1 MPIGG
6 NGAIT
11 IPINLKMQELGDG
24 LEQLKKGLKGLKVD
38 SSSYKEYDKQIQAI
52 TRNLQKLEERAKQS
66 FRTPVQANAFSNQLD
81 ALGIKVQNLAE
92 KFKGTKFSEFSQDV
106 FSPDQLRQ
114 LDELTEK
121 LNQAKEAYDNFY
133 ESTFRKNIK
142 STSKITDIFKAKGLE
157 KDLDTMSEREIQAQ
171 LNKWQSSNRTQRGT
185 NMRAITTT
193 TAEHEALEKQ
203 ITQYG
208 DLAQK
213 AQDAA
218 AAVQAAK
225 DALADAQ
232 NELATATAKNQRVYK
247 ATYSQVVAPLDN
259 KLNTAQG
266 LLGAFSS
273 TNRQSD
279 ANFGNWFGKN
289 NQLTKKGRETFT
301 QTLASTFGISGEE
314 LKAIGSAN
322 IKVVQEFL
330 AKQIAD
336 LTKQREEAVAKISTS
351 KAMTAAQGK
360 VDAAQASLTAATDQQ
375 NEIARMQVEVQNLT
389 AQRDNLQ
396 TRLGEAQ
403 QKQRALEEENRQLKE
418 AREALQE
425 TMRDTNTVTA
435 NSQQAK
441 NLQDQTNAYANYTKE
456 CAEANGAQRDF
467 AAGADKLHNT
477 LQQNKNALS
486 EYSLQYNNLENAMS
500 QAHGIKMAVNRWFGL
515 HEVINLTKRA
525 IRDAF
530 STIKELDS
538 VMTQIAV
545 VTDMTTAD
553 LWAQMPTYSAIANEY
568 GTSIKGV
575 YEVSQIY
582 YQMGL
587 QTNDVFALTTETLK
601 MAKIAAIDYAT
612 AADYMTVAIRGFKME
627 MADAARVTDVYS
639 ALAASFA
646 VDTQEL
652 AEAMSKTASGIA
664 SVGVS
669 FESASAMITT
679 ITAATRE
686 SASVIGSSL
695 KSLSARYGSIKTDPS
710 ALVDAEGQEISLN
723 KIDKALKSIGV
734 SIKDAN
740 GQLRD
745 MDDVVL
751 ELGEKWNILN
761 RNEQRFVA
769 TAFAGNLQSNRFLA
783 LVSNIDEYKKALEVA
798 NDSEGTGTL
807 QFNKTLDNIETRLT
821 KLKTAWQLFYTDSGI
836 EEAIKWVITALTGI
850 LTKLNKLP
858 KIGKFISASAL
869 AQVASIVNGIRALL
883 NGIVQLIINAIDK
896 LKEKA
901 KRAAQEAGEEA
912 RRQAEATGQS
922 IENATNPYDAKIAK
936 GTKIA
941 NYMSM
946 AGGVATI
953 AGMAINNPTASSV
966 VSGLGTTASLA
977 GMGVQLGTFAGIPGQ
992 IIGGALGGV
1001 IGLFKLFS
1009 DLSTAAEREA
1019 EQKLE
1024 ELKQAAD
1031 EAENKR
1037 LESKQTVS
1045 GLEDYVKQYQ
1055 EMAKAQY
1062 DSNDAKQQFL
1072 DLNAEIAEK
1081 YPDLLIQYDADG
1093 NRIIK
1098 LTELQK
1104 KLNEEK
1110 SKYRED
1116 VWDSA
1121 WANYDAAKAKYD
1133 TALSPIS
1140 KEIKTQLKYIGGVN
1154 MTGEG
1159 GNLRYL
1165 QADILEEAYAKG
1177 TTQSTI
1183 MQQLLKDAESAQ
1195 RAVDIFGQ
1203 YAIDVYKNAVN
1214 NSKRLNSGTDQANSV
1229 KKTALNYARA
1239 LEKMINSDEVIEAR
1253 NNLKQQQKTSARS
1266 IMSSTFHYGDKTYD
1280 AYSPIYQAG
1289 KSAGFDMDQYI
1300 GNILGNL
1307 KEEEFEALKANKE
1320 EFAKRAQELAE
1331 GFQKAYLNNPEDA
1344 KFISEVQ
1351 DKSQTEIRDFI
1362 QKDPVAWSNYVTY
1375 LQPTWEEIQNNLI
1388 EGVNALNEMIK
1399 EKLSNGGPENTWL
1412 NDYEDLASYVTTSN
1426 LSLWRAIVENDIDS
1440 FDMYYGMVATL
1451 AETGQYAIKDI
1462 TNVVLQGDLSTFTGI
1477 EKLRQELT
1485 NQKIDPT
1492 VIDGLLDEARKAV
1505 KINPALEFAAM
1516 FDTYKKAY
1524 EELDKLASS
1533 LSTGLELKDA
1543 ISWATK
1549 MGKSINEFTQKEGK
1563 FYVSQEQFWNYVNTQ
1578 LPSIQQL
1585 TKDSEDFYD
1594 NLELDLSE
1602 EVFDITGKYGKDNL
1616 VGIQAEYER
1625 WRDKTDENGFE
1636 INGDKY
1642 FSDFIQEQKDK
1653 IGEEAG
1659 AAYKNLLESYAIQS
1673 IQAFGL
1679 ITTDIRNKLIE
1690 QGLDDAQIK
1699 ELEDKYLGSTTT
1711 STLFST
1717 GKIDIADIG
1726 KLPEVLKGI
1735 VDTETGKILNYKDA
1749 LTKLRENIENGK
1761 LDAATY
1767 APIYAEAV
1775 NSARS
1780 DLEDTLEGTL
1790 DGARASTERVAKLIE
1805 NGVLVLNK
1813 KTGKYGYDLSS
1824 TTGYIQAMS
1833 DLYEQGYTTTQAIQ
1847 KVTESALSQGTD
1859 VSKIQNPLFISE
1871 YQYQLSQARQEAVEG
1886 LQNAVFDTTKS
1897 FDISTLYKN
1906 NTTVSSKLNDLAD
1919 KGAVRIEK
1927 DGEKVSLRILTTT
1940 IKNISSLIDT
1950 LAGGTDTSQNKA
1962 SILATINSYLKS
1974 AQEGTLDREIAEWL
1988 LAQLPDGTQFKDVFE
2003 LTAGGYRA
2011 KNIQD
2016 LRTKIAEQT
2025 TELNEGIALTVSQF
2039 QSQLEDY
2046 LSAGYTL
2053 EQAIKALGVKVGTV
2067 ADIIKGN
2074 FSKNNKIAQY
2084 QRAIYSTYQGAMDNI
2099 YSAMIDGLS
2108 NPSGAEI
2115 DLTKAR
2121 QLGGEAYD
2129 NLKEMITVVETETG
2143 EAFGYLMNANQ
2154 SDILAVMRNLAIG
2167 GNSTVADKL
2176 AEFYNT
2182 IAQMITDGMNGDL
2195 SATNMEWLKK
2205 AFNLTDRAF
2214 IKTGTSFRLAEEGAR
2229 RVAEQ
2234 MYGIEKVAGNLTVE
2248 ALAKSLQT
2256 ADYRLQSVATVMK
2269 EIAKIQ
2275 EEMEGKQGE
2284 EQKALEEK
2292 LATYQEILKINRQ
2305 NASSFNI
2312 MSTPLGQGT
2321 ENISAAY
2328 QGLAQARKLIADMN
2342 ASYDEYGTHVIQFE
2356 DAVRFLEV
2364 GGDRIAQSVGSWD
2377 KALKLFYEGTVDT
2390 LNGQTVINMDAAAAK
2405 LGMSFDEL
2413 STAFS
2418 EGSEETVKSI
2428 AQGEVETLDA
2438 QIRML
2443 EGIVALEELTPDE
2456 DGKINLDSWI
2466 EYDEKGNQ
2474 IGDKAKKIAEVLQN
2488 VKDLL
2493 GEDFTIG
2500 QYVDEN
2506 GKTITVTFDRL
2517 IQELNEGT
2525 DSFTTFINKL
2535 TPQHQEEI
2543 KNLFEGIDFKTVI
2556 TGDENTDGYET
2567 MVAYFRKK
2575 YGIKDDNTIDIGGG
2589 KSITPIATV
2598 ESEPKISYTT
2608 GKPLSP
2614 QARGIRGTSAGAK
2627 ITAWEDKY
2635 GSLHP
2640 EELGGKK
2647 PEAPKTGIKF
2657 NQDETASVNVNIKF
2671 DGITYTIEGFDSTFS
2686 TKEEALAAIA
2696 EKYSIETQAL
2706 EEKTAEITIPEN
2718 ATLRIDIIT
2727 TSTQYYH
2734 DWSMTDTKEKAKDYF
2749 SKQYGLED
2757 TVLPEKTARISQD
2770 IIVDFVATLYD
2781 KDGNPMPNV
2790 LDTGLDIKVVP
2801 QLDDFAAKIT
2811 QAILEETYEV
2821 VLAPVIGNKTALQDA
2836 IQEAINARTEYIVS
2850 LTPQFSNPNFSNGQT
2865 IQSFRGG
2872 SGSGSSSSSKKGRG
2886 SSSGADVAST
2896 SIANIIKS
2904 SGLGATINGLS
2915 QNLND
2920 TRTSAIAFGASLKGI
2935 IPSSIAN
2942 SASSARYS
2950 LSNLSSSVTQIS
2962 NDLTQIFAK
2971 IRQLVDELKERSGAA
2986 KGNVALAK
2994 GSNDA
2999 LATGTLM
3006 GELGPELW
3014 VSGGHYYIA
3023 GQSGAEFV
3031 NLPDDAIVFNHL
3043 QTRSLLANGNT
3054 TRGRAIGG
3062 EDRAVAFATGSPEGP
3077 ARASA
3082 KDTLD
3087 ALRRLRAQWQSLLN
3101 LPASDLSKKAGGG
3114 GGGGGGAEDYK
3125 TFTADLERWYNLLRQ
3140 IANYEQKITYEQK
3153 QRENFK
3159 HGQEYVDSLE
3169 KELKYLE
3176 KQADAY
3182 AVLSELQKSYYDQ
3195 RRKDLN
3201 DTQYGK
3207 LIFTYTED
3215 GLMQYLDDVVDANGN
3230 RQSRGLAI
3238 LAELNRQSNEKGQS
3252 YWDKEGKNL
3261 YTGSFK
3267 VNGKQTIKGSSGGAA
3282 AQLMYLKSVGFDLN
3296 ELLYNSEGG
3305 SNIGKNASETAT
3317 NMMQTFFDNVDG
3329 WMEELDSLYDSYHEY
3344 LENIEDNTAAQQ
3356 KILQEYI
3363 DNQMS
3368 VEDKLLK
3375 AITDRQQKII
3385 DTLKDQ
3391 IDIIQEAGQEYTQG
3405 LSEAL
3410 SKERNLYNENK
3421 DDAEL
3426 ASKMRRLGILKRTGA
3441 SASEIK
3447 ALQNEID
3454 NQLQE
3459 NYFDA
3464 QQKQIDAIQ
3473 EAIDTQLETLNQ
3485 QLDVMEEALNYQKEN
3500 GLLWAEVYDMMTK
3513 WTPEAMLNFI
3523 ETYTSSYRENS
3534 QQKNSEDS
3542 KETLKQLEI
3551 WAASRGFDFSREPH
3565 KGNSKDYTKPNTSND
3580 VAAPDMPRPSGGA
3593 TTGSGTSGSGTS
3605 TMANGLAAPQEIDVE
3620 NTGVYE
3626 DRTLTPTVRQVSKSD
3641 VIDIY
3646 KVGGYYTKK
3655 DGTHGKYAW
3664 EVNGKLPA
3672 GKYYDF
3678 NGEIYRNPGAKHRRI
3693 IYSATSGKVYYV
3705 YDKTYLPNA
3714 KKISSYSSGG
3724 MNYSTGMAML
3734 HGTSSK
3740 PEAILNASDTK
3751 LFREKLFGNGDFSLR
3766 QAIATIDLLRDQI
3779 ASTTNNNS
3787 SVDFNGVTINISSDV
3802 IANDYDAQRAG
3813 RNIFDE
3819 MIKMSRKSTML
3830 GVSRR

>member
-1 MPIGG
+1 
-6 NGAIT
+6 
-11 IPINLKMQELGDG
+11 
-24 LEQLKKGLKGLKVD
+24 
-38 SSSYKEYDKQIQAI
+38 
-52 TRNLQKLEERAKQS
+52 
-66 FRTPVQANAFSNQLD
+66 
-81 ALGIKVQNLAE
+81 
-92 KFKGTKFSEFSQDV
+92 
-106 FSPDQLRQ
+106 
-114 LDELTEK
+114 
-121 LNQAKEAYDNFY
+121 
-133 ESTFRKNIK
+133 
-142 STSKITDIFKAKGLE
+142 
-157 KDLDTMSEREIQAQ
+157 
-171 LNKWQSSNRTQRGT
+171 
-185 NMRAITTT
+185 
-193 TAEHEALEKQ
+193 
-203 ITQYG
+203 
-208 DLAQK
+208 
-213 AQDAA
+213 
-218 AAVQAAK
+218 
-225 DALADAQ
+225 
-232 NELATATAKNQRVYK
+232 
-247 ATYSQVVAPLDN
+247 
-259 KLNTAQG
+259 
-266 LLGAFSS
+266 
-273 TNRQSD
+273 
-279 ANFGNWFGKN
+279 
-289 NQLTKKGRETFT
+289 
-301 QTLASTFGISGEE
+301 
-314 LKAIGSAN
+314 
-322 IKVVQEFL
+322 
-330 AKQIAD
+330 
-336 LTKQREEAVAKISTS
+336 
-351 KAMTAAQGK
+351 
-360 VDAAQASLTAATDQQ
+360 
-375 NEIARMQVEVQNLT
+375 
-389 AQRDNLQ
+389 
-396 TRLGEAQ
+396 
-403 QKQRALEEENRQLKE
+403 
-418 AREALQE
+418 
-425 TMRDTNTVTA
+425 
-435 NSQQAK
+435 
-441 NLQDQTNAYANYTKE
+441 
-456 CAEANGAQRDF
+456 
-467 AAGADKLHNT
+467 
-477 LQQNKNALS
+477 
-486 EYSLQYNNLENAMS
+486 
-500 QAHGIKMAVNRWFGL
+500 
-515 HEVINLTKRA
+515 
-525 IRDAF
+525 
-530 STIKELDS
+530 
-538 VMTQIAV
+538 
-545 VTDMTTAD
+545 
-553 LWAQMPTYSAIANEY
+553 
-568 GTSIKGV
+568 
-575 YEVSQIY
+575 
-582 YQMGL
+582 
-587 QTNDVFALTTETLK
+587 
-601 MAKIAAIDYAT
+601 
-612 AADYMTVAIRGFKME
+612 
-627 MADAARVTDVYS
+627 
-639 ALAASFA
+639 
-646 VDTQEL
+646 
-652 AEAMSKTASGIA
+652 
-664 SVGVS
+664 
-669 FESASAMITT
+669 
-679 ITAATRE
+679 
-686 SASVIGSSL
+686 
-695 KSLSARYGSIKTDPS
+695 
-710 ALVDAEGQEISLN
+710 
-723 KIDKALKSIGV
+723 
-734 SIKDAN
+734 
-740 GQLRD
+740 

-751 ELGEKWNILN
+751 ELGEKWDTLN

-836 EEAIKWVITALTGI
+836 EKAIKNVITGLTNILNRLNKMPKLFKVIPLNALTMIASIISGVKLLAQAI
-850 LTKLNKLP
+850 ANKIIAAIEQVREKARQAIHDTKQEASN
-858 KIGKFISASAL
+858 SADEIHQHIQGNGNGGAGTAGRGSSKGYKVASGLQIAGSAL
-869 AQVASIVNGIRALL
+869 SLVGTSGIFK
-883 NGIVQLIINAIDK
+883 NEYIN
-896 LKEKA
+896 
-901 KRAAQEAGEEA
+901 
-912 RRQAEATGQS
+912 TG
-922 IENATNPYDAKIAK
+922 
-936 GTKIA
+936 
-941 NYMSM
+941 
-946 AGGVATI
+946 
-953 AGMAINNPTASSV
+953 
-966 VSGLGTTASLA
+966 VSGLGTALSLGA
-977 GMGVQLGTFAGIPGQ
+977 TGFKMGGGVGAV
-992 IIGGALGGV
+992 IGGSLG
-1001 IGLFKLFS
+1001 ILTTIF
-1009 DLSTAAEREA
+1009 DLLNVEARQA

-1024 ELKQAAD
+1024 ELKQKAD

-1055 EMAKAQY
+1055 QMAKAQY

-1072 DLNAEIAEK
+1072 ELNAEIAEK

-1093 NRIIK
+1093 NKLIK

-1110 SKYRED
+1110 EKYRTNTWE
-1116 VWDSA
+1116 SA
-1121 WANYDAAKAKYD
+1121 TANYIEKKQERDNELSSTSSDLIAKNF
-1133 TALSPIS
+1133 LSS
-1140 KEIKTQLKYIGGVN
+1140 EKDEYTYTYSTNDSRSATVKQVF
-1154 MTGEG
+1154 
-1159 GNLRYL
+1159 
-1165 QADILEEAYAKG
+1165 EEAGVLKG
-1177 TTQSTI
+1177 TLNDLFSSSEKVRDKVLSNI
-1183 MQQLLKDAESAQ
+1183 KRHDIEGIFSSA
-1195 RAVDIFGQ
+1195 I
-1203 YAIDVYKNAVN
+1203 NE
-1214 NSKRLNSGTDQANSV
+1214 ANSV
-1229 KKTALNYARA
+1229 IKNEADKKQFQKTVEEYKEALKARWDALNNADKVFLQTKKADTY
-1239 LEKMINSDEVIEAR
+1239 K
-1253 NNLKQQQKTSARS
+1253 
-1266 IMSSTFHYGDKTYD
+1266 IMSGSFHYGETTYD
-1280 AYSPIYQAG
+1280 AYSPIYQSA
-1289 KSAGFDMDQYI
+1289 KSAGFDLDQYI
-1300 GNILGNL
+1300 SNIIASYDDETYQALIDN
-1307 KEEEFEALKANKE
+1307 EEAWAAEAQ
-1320 EFAKRAQELAE
+1320 RLAE
-1331 GFQKAYLNNPEDA
+1331 MF
-1344 KFISEVQ
+1344 
-1351 DKSQTEIRDFI
+1351 KSQILENEDTANFVGNVQNKSWDDIFDFAANNNDIYTELL
-1362 QKDPVAWSNYVTY
+1362 KK
-1375 LQPTWEEIQNNLI
+1375 TWEPIWENLSLGIRQIQETLV
-1388 EGVNALNEMIK
+1388 GD
-1399 EKLSNGGPENTWL
+1399 SG
-1412 NDYEDLASYVTTSN
+1412 YEVAYWDGLKKYVTTN
-1426 LSLWRAIVENDIDS
+1426 NYSLWREIAENDKEHFEDY
-1440 FDMYYGMVATL
+1440 FNLVTEL
-1451 AETGQYAIKDI
+1451 AKNNQFSIADI
-1462 TNVVLQGDLSTFTGI
+1462 TNTVLKADLSTMSGI
-1477 EKLRQELT
+1477 QELENTLKT
-1485 NQKIDPT
+1485 NGMYSANKNEIEEF
-1492 VIDGLLDEARKAV
+1492 LKEARSKV

-1543 ISWATK
+1543 ISWAAK
-1549 MGKSINEFTQKEGK
+1549 MGKSIDEFTQKEGK

-1585 TKDSEDFYD
+1585 TKDSIDFY
-1594 NLELDLSE
+1594 NKLGLSTE
-1602 EVFDITGKYGKDNL
+1602 GKIVDVSGKYTPENL
-1616 VGIQAEYER
+1616 VGTQTLYEN
-1625 WRDKTDENGFE
+1625 WKNKTVEGVKVNKDKD
-1636 INGDKY
+1636 
-1642 FSDFIQEQKDK
+1642 FSAFIKEQKDNM
-1653 IGEEAG
+1653 GAEAT
-1659 AAYKNLLESYAIQS
+1659 AAYKNLLVSYAIQS

-1679 ITTDIRNKLIE
+1679 ITTDIRNKLEE
-1690 QGLDDAQIK
+1690 QGLDEAQIK

-1726 KLPEVLKGI
+1726 KLPEVLNGI
-1735 VDTETGKILNYKDA
+1735 VNTETGEILNYKDA
-1749 LTKLRENIENGK
+1749 LTKLRENIENGN

-1767 APIYAEAV
+1767 APIYAENV
-1775 NSARS
+1775 NSAKE
-1780 DLEDTLEGTL
+1780 DLEAALKGTLDAAGAEALVAKGYLQEGTL
-1790 DGARASTERVAKLIE
+1790 KLDAE
-1805 NGVLVLNK
+1805 
-1813 KTGKYGYDLSS
+1813 TGKYRLNFTNQTEYSSALTDLGRAGYKLH
-1824 TTGYIQAMS
+1824 QAVQM
-1833 DLYEQGYTTTQAIQ
+1833 L
-1847 KVTESALSQGTD
+1847 TEAALSQG
-1859 VSKIQNPLFISE
+1859 VAIENIAGPLFKK
-1871 YQYQLSQARQEAVEG
+1871 QYAFLLKQAQQEAIEG
-1886 LQNAVFDTTKS
+1886 IKNAIFDTTKTIDVS
-1897 FDISTLYKN
+1897 DLYSGDIKKTLQRKANEGKILINDENDNVSIQILDNTISTI
-1906 NTTVSSKLNDLAD
+1906 T
-1919 KGAVRIEK
+1919 
-1927 DGEKVSLRILTTT
+1927 SLM
-1940 IKNISSLIDT
+1940 DT

-1962 SILATINSYLKS
+1962 SILSTINSHLKS

-1988 LAQLPDGTQFKDVFE
+1988 LAQLPNGPEFEQVFE
-2003 LTAGGYRA
+2003 LTAEGYRA
-2011 KNIQD
+2011 KDIQK
-2016 LRTKIAEQT
+2016 LRMQIAGQT

-2053 EQAIKALGVKVGTV
+2053 QKAIEATGVNIGTA
-2067 ADIIKGN
+2067 ADIIKGK
-2074 FSKNNKIAQY
+2074 FSSDNTAAHQY
-2084 QRAIYSTYQGAMDNI
+2084 ERVIYSTYQGAMNDI
-2099 YSAMIDGLS
+2099 YFAMMDGLS
-2108 NPSGAEI
+2108 NPVGAQI
-2115 DLTKAR
+2115 DLTKAK
-2121 QLGGEAYD
+2121 QLGGTAYD
-2129 NLKEMITVVETETG
+2129 TLKEIMTVVETETG
-2143 EAFGYLMNANQ
+2143 EAFGYFKDNTTTEVINM
-2154 SDILAVMRNLAIG
+2154 MRSLAIG
-2167 GNSTVADKL
+2167 GNSTVADLL
-2176 AEFYNT
+2176 AEYYKT

-2205 AFNLTDRAF
+2205 AFKLTDRAF

-2292 LATYQEILKINRQ
+2292 LVTYQEILKINRQ

-2356 DAVRFLEV
+2356 DAFRFLEV
-2364 GGDRIAQSVGSWD
+2364 GGDRIAKGVGSWD
-2377 KALKLFYEGTVDT
+2377 KAIKLFYKGTVDT
-2390 LNGQTVINMDAAAAK
+2390 LNGQTIINMDAAAAN

-2428 AQGEVETLDA
+2428 AKGEVDTLDA

-2456 DGKINLDSWI
+2456 DGQINLNSWI

-2488 VKDLL
+2488 VKNLL
-2493 GEDFTIG
+2493 GEDFAIG
-2500 QYVDEN
+2500 QYTDEN
-2506 GKTITVTFDRL
+2506 GEKITVTFDRL
-2517 IQELNEGT
+2517 IAELDKGT
-2525 DSFTTFINKL
+2525 IKFTDFINGL
-2535 TPQHQEEI
+2535 TPDLQKKI
-2543 KNLFEGIDFKTVI
+2543 KELFEGIDFKTVI

-2575 YGIKDDNTIDIGGG
+2575 YGIKDDNTIDIGEG
-2589 KSITPIATV
+2589 KSITPTATV

-2614 QARGIRGTSAGAK
+2614 QARGVRGTSAGAK

-2635 GSLHP
+2635 SSLHP

-2734 DWSMTDTKEKAKDYF
+2734 DWSMTDTKEKAEDYF

-2872 SGSGSSSSSKKGRG
+2872 SGSGSSSSSKKGRS

-2915 QNLND
+2915 QKLND

-2962 NDLTQIFAK
+2962 NDLTQIFTK

-3023 GQSGAEFV
+3023 GQGGAEFV

-3062 EDRAVAFATGSPEGP
+3062 EDRAVAFAKGSPEGP

-3087 ALRRLRAQWQSLLN
+3087 ALRKLRAQWQSLLE

-3182 AVLSELQKSYYDQ
+3182 ATLSELQKSYYDQ

-3238 LAELNRQSNEKGQS
+3238 LAELNRQSSERGQS

-3261 YTGSFK
+3261 YKGSFK
-3267 VNGKQTIKGSSGGAA
+3267 VNKNQTIEGSKGGAA

-3485 QLDVMEEALNYQKEN
+3485 QLEVMEEALNYQKEN

-3542 KETLKQLEI
+3542 KEILKQLEI

-3565 KGNSKDYTKPNTSND
+3565 KGNSKDYTKPDTSND
-3580 VAAPDMPRPSGGA
+3580 VAAPDMPRPSGGT
-3593 TTGSGTSGSGTS
+3593 TTGSGTNSNNNG
-3605 TMANGLAAPQEIDVE
+3605 AKGLAEPQEITISHYGKIKGDTSGTPVVRSVTGDV
-3620 NTGVYE
+3620 
-3626 DRTLTPTVRQVSKSD
+3626 P
-3641 VIDIY
+3641 
-3646 KVGGYYTKK
+3646 YYVAGNGKTIAWEEKK
-3655 DGTHGKYAW
+3655 FLPKGKYFDYNQ
-3664 EVNGKLPA
+3664 VINRQRTS
-3672 GKYYDF
+3672 DNRTF
-3678 NGEIYRNPGAKHRRI
+3678 HRTI
-3693 IYSATSGKVYYV
+3693 IYDAETGKPYYIME
-3705 YDKTYLPNA
+3705 DKYRSLSRVV
-3714 KKISSYSSGG
+3714 SSYSSGG

>member
-1 MPIGG
+1 
-6 NGAIT
+6 
-11 IPINLKMQELGDG
+11 
-24 LEQLKKGLKGLKVD
+24 
-38 SSSYKEYDKQIQAI
+38 
-52 TRNLQKLEERAKQS
+52 
-66 FRTPVQANAFSNQLD
+66 
-81 ALGIKVQNLAE
+81 
-92 KFKGTKFSEFSQDV
+92 
-106 FSPDQLRQ
+106 
-114 LDELTEK
+114 
-121 LNQAKEAYDNFY
+121 
-133 ESTFRKNIK
+133 
-142 STSKITDIFKAKGLE
+142 
-157 KDLDTMSEREIQAQ
+157 
-171 LNKWQSSNRTQRGT
+171 
-185 NMRAITTT
+185 
-193 TAEHEALEKQ
+193 
-203 ITQYG
+203 
-208 DLAQK
+208 
-213 AQDAA
+213 
-218 AAVQAAK
+218 
-225 DALADAQ
+225 
-232 NELATATAKNQRVYK
+232 
-247 ATYSQVVAPLDN
+247 
-259 KLNTAQG
+259 
-266 LLGAFSS
+266 
-273 TNRQSD
+273 
-279 ANFGNWFGKN
+279 
-289 NQLTKKGRETFT
+289 
-301 QTLASTFGISGEE
+301 
-314 LKAIGSAN
+314 
-322 IKVVQEFL
+322 
-330 AKQIAD
+330 
-336 LTKQREEAVAKISTS
+336 
-351 KAMTAAQGK
+351 
-360 VDAAQASLTAATDQQ
+360 
-375 NEIARMQVEVQNLT
+375 
-389 AQRDNLQ
+389 
-396 TRLGEAQ
+396 
-403 QKQRALEEENRQLKE
+403 
-418 AREALQE
+418 
-425 TMRDTNTVTA
+425 
-435 NSQQAK
+435 
-441 NLQDQTNAYANYTKE
+441 
-456 CAEANGAQRDF
+456 
-467 AAGADKLHNT
+467 
-477 LQQNKNALS
+477 
-486 EYSLQYNNLENAMS
+486 
-500 QAHGIKMAVNRWFGL
+500 
-515 HEVINLTKRA
+515 
-525 IRDAF
+525 
-530 STIKELDS
+530 
-538 VMTQIAV
+538 
-545 VTDMTTAD
+545 
-553 LWAQMPTYSAIANEY
+553 
-568 GTSIKGV
+568 
-575 YEVSQIY
+575 
-582 YQMGL
+582 
-587 QTNDVFALTTETLK
+587 
-601 MAKIAAIDYAT
+601 
-612 AADYMTVAIRGFKME
+612 
-627 MADAARVTDVYS
+627 
-639 ALAASFA
+639 
-646 VDTQEL
+646 
-652 AEAMSKTASGIA
+652 
-664 SVGVS
+664 
-669 FESASAMITT
+669 
-679 ITAATRE
+679 
-686 SASVIGSSL
+686 
-695 KSLSARYGSIKTDPS
+695 
-710 ALVDAEGQEISLN
+710 
-723 KIDKALKSIGV
+723 
-734 SIKDAN
+734 
-740 GQLRD
+740 

-798 NDSEGTGTL
+798 NDSEGTGAL

-836 EEAIKWVITALTGI
+836 EKAIKNVITGLTNI
-850 LTKLNKLP
+850 LNGLNKLP
-858 KIGKFISASAL
+858 KAGKKIPVSAL
-869 AQVASIVNGIRALL
+869 MQIAVIIKGVKALALLIVLQIQKAIQQVKNAADNAIKGTSQNAQAQVLTLSEKIK
-883 NGIVQLIINAIDK
+883 K
-896 LKEKA
+896 LKNDW
-901 KRAAQEAGEEA
+901 QGM
-912 RRQAEATGQS
+912 TGVQRG
-922 IENATNPYDAKIAK
+922 AKIAPY
-936 GTKIA
+936 A
-941 NYMSM
+941 SM
-946 AGGVATI
+946 IGAGLSI
-953 AGMAINNPTASSV
+953 AGSASSNLTAGTV
-966 VSGLGTTASLA
+966 MSGAGSIISGAASGLTMTGSWIGA
-977 GMGVQLGTFAGIPGQ
+977 GV
-992 IIGGALGGV
+992 GALVGV
-1001 IGLFKLFS
+1001 IKLIS
-1009 DLSTAAEREA
+1009 DLSSLEERKA

-1081 YPDLLIQYDADG
+1081 YPDLLIQYDAEG
-1093 NRIIK
+1093 NKIIQ

-1110 SKYRED
+1110 AGYRESA
-1116 VWDSA
+1116 WDSA
-1121 WANYDAAKAKYD
+1121 TLNYKTAIETLNKAKNSWGKNGGSNIAQDLYTLTYSFDTGKTGQYNEDTFLSAYSEYTKFMTEAQKQYFKNFYNLADVYSKSGNQDEENANYLAM
-1133 TALSPIS
+1133 
-1140 KEIKTQLKYIGGVN
+1140 KEYFGNEEGV
-1154 MTGEG
+1154 
-1159 GNLRYL
+1159 
-1165 QADILEEAYAKG
+1165 QVI
-1177 TTQSTI
+1177 
-1183 MQQLLKDAESAQ
+1183 QQLLK
-1195 RAVDIFGQ
+1195 G
-1203 YAIDVYKNAVN
+1203 
-1214 NSKRLNSGTDQANSV
+1214 
-1229 KKTALNYARA
+1229 
-1239 LEKMINSDEVIEAR
+1239 VIETDGENTGLVSDLQNYIKLYNSYQEAIKGVS
-1253 NNLKQQQKTSARS
+1253 NAAKTTAYS
-1266 IMSSTFHYGDKTYD
+1266 ITSSTFHYGDDTFE
-1280 AYSPIYQAG
+1280 AYSPIYQSA
-1289 KSAGFDMDQYI
+1289 KSAGFDLDQYI
-1300 GNILGNL
+1300 GNIMGSYDEETYKALIAN
-1307 KEEEFEALKANKE
+1307 EEEW
-1320 EFAKRAQELAE
+1320 AKRAQELANQFKE
-1331 GFQKAYLNNPEDA
+1331 KILSDSNKASFVGD
-1344 KFISEVQ
+1344 
-1351 DKSQTEIRDFI
+1351 
-1362 QKDPVAWSNYVTY
+1362 
-1375 LQPTWEEIQNNLI
+1375 IQNKSKAEIDKFKEENKEVYEALLDDSWKDLEENLTKGI
-1388 EGVNALNEMIK
+1388 EGIMDIYSEGHFGGSFYAQ
-1399 EKLSNGGPENTWL
+1399 LS
-1412 NDYEDLASYVTTSN
+1412 SYVTSNN
-1426 LSLWRAIVENDIDS
+1426 LSLWRKIAENDAEHFED
-1440 FDMYYGMVATL
+1440 YYNLIAEL
-1451 AETGQYAIKDI
+1451 AKNNQFSIADI
-1462 TNVVLQGDLSTFTGI
+1462 TNTVLKADLSTMTGI
-1477 EKLRQELT
+1477 AELRKTLKTKGAWSEDSE
-1485 NQKIDPT
+1485 IES
-1492 VIDGLLDEARKAV
+1492 LLKQAESMV
-1505 KINPALEFAAM
+1505 KFNPALEFAAM

-1594 NLELDLSE
+1594 SLELDLSE

-1653 IGEEAG
+1653 IGEEAE

-1679 ITTDIRNKLIE
+1679 ITTDIRT
-1690 QGLDDAQIK
+1690 
-1699 ELEDKYLGSTTT
+1699 ELEAQGIDVKKLEDEYLGSTSL

-1717 GKIDIADIG
+1717 GKIDVANIN
-1726 KLPEVLKGI
+1726 KLPRELQEYVNKTTGQITNYGKALEALATGI
-1735 VDTETGKILNYKDA
+1735 EEGTIDPS
-1749 LTKLRENIENGK
+1749 
-1761 LDAATY
+1761 Y
-1767 APIYAEAV
+1767 ASIYAEAV
-1775 NSARS
+1775 NSARN
-1780 DLEDTLEGTL
+1780 DLEDALEGTL

-1824 TTGYIQAMS
+1824 TTGYNQAMF
-1833 DLYEQGYTTTQAIQ
+1833 DLYELGYTTTQAIQ
-1847 KVTESALSQGTD
+1847 KVAESALSQGTD
-1859 VSKIQNPLFISE
+1859 ISKIQNPLFTSE

-1962 SILATINSYLKS
+1962 SILSTINSYLKS

-1988 LAQLPDGTQFKDVFE
+1988 LAQLPNGPEFEQVFE
-2003 LTAGGYRA
+2003 LTAEGYRA
-2011 KNIQD
+2011 KDIQK
-2016 LRTKIAEQT
+2016 LRTQIAGQT

-2053 EQAIKALGVKVGTV
+2053 EQAIKALGVEVGTV
-2067 ADIIKGN
+2067 ADIIKGK
-2074 FSKNNKIAQY
+2074 FSSDNTAAHQY
-2084 QRAIYSTYQGAMDNI
+2084 ERVIYSTYQGAIDNI

-2143 EAFGYLMNANQ
+2143 EAFGYLMDTNQ
-2154 SDILAVMRNLAIG
+2154 SSILAMMRNLAIG

-2234 MYGIEKVAGNLTVE
+2234 MYRIEEVAGNLTVE

-2356 DAVRFLEV
+2356 DAARFLEV
-2364 GGDRIAQSVGSWD
+2364 GGDRIAKSVGSWD

-2428 AQGEVETLDA
+2428 AKGEVETLDA

-2443 EGIVALEELTPDE
+2443 EGIVALEELTPGE

-2535 TPQHQEEI
+2535 TPQLQEEI

-2589 KSITPIATV
+2589 KSITPTATV

-2614 QARGIRGTSAGAK
+2614 QARGVRGTSAGAK

-2657 NQDETASVNVNIKF
+2657 DQDETASVNVNIKF

-2718 ATLRIDIIT
+2718 ATLRIDIVT

-2821 VLAPVIGNKTALQDA
+2821 VLAPVIGDKTALQDA

-3062 EDRAVAFATGSPEGP
+3062 EDRAVAFAKGSPEGP

-3087 ALRRLRAQWQSLLN
+3087 ALRRLRAQWQSLLE

-3305 SNIGKNASETAT
+3305 SNVGKNASETAT

-3485 QLDVMEEALNYQKEN
+3485 QLEVMEEALNYQKEN

-3593 TTGSGTSGSGTS
+3593 TTGGGTNSNNNG
-3605 TMANGLAAPQEIDVE
+3605 AKGLAEPQEITISHYGKIEGDTSGTPVVRSVTGDV
-3620 NTGVYE
+3620 
-3626 DRTLTPTVRQVSKSD
+3626 P
-3641 VIDIY
+3641 
-3646 KVGGYYTKK
+3646 YYVAGNGKTIAWEEKK
-3655 DGTHGKYAW
+3655 FLPKGKYFDYNQ
-3664 EVNGKLPA
+3664 VINRQRTS
-3672 GKYYDF
+3672 DNRTF
-3678 NGEIYRNPGAKHRRI
+3678 HRTI
-3693 IYSATSGKVYYV
+3693 IYDAETGKPYYIME
-3705 YDKTYLPNA
+3705 DKYRSLS
-3714 KKISSYSSGG
+3714 KVVSSYSSGG

>member
-1 MPIGG
+1 M
-6 NGAIT
+6 
-11 IPINLKMQELGDG
+11 
-24 LEQLKKGLKGLKVD
+24 VR
-38 SSSYKEYDKQIQAI
+38 
-52 TRNLQKLEERAKQS
+52 RNQS
-66 FRTPVQANAFSNQLD
+66 NV
-81 ALGIKVQNLAE
+81 
-92 KFKGTKFSEFSQDV
+92 
-106 FSPDQLRQ
+106 
-114 LDELTEK
+114 
-121 LNQAKEAYDNFY
+121 
-133 ESTFRKNIK
+133 
-142 STSKITDIFKAKGLE
+142 KI
-157 KDLDTMSEREIQAQ
+157 
-171 LNKWQSSNRTQRGT
+171 
-185 NMRAITTT
+185 
-193 TAEHEALEKQ
+193 
-203 ITQYG
+203 
-208 DLAQK
+208 
-213 AQDAA
+213 
-218 AAVQAAK
+218 
-225 DALADAQ
+225 
-232 NELATATAKNQRVYK
+232 
-247 ATYSQVVAPLDN
+247 
-259 KLNTAQG
+259 
-266 LLGAFSS
+266 
-273 TNRQSD
+273 
-279 ANFGNWFGKN
+279 
-289 NQLTKKGRETFT
+289 
-301 QTLASTFGISGEE
+301 
-314 LKAIGSAN
+314 
-322 IKVVQEFL
+322 
-330 AKQIAD
+330 
-336 LTKQREEAVAKISTS
+336 
-351 KAMTAAQGK
+351 
-360 VDAAQASLTAATDQQ
+360 
-375 NEIARMQVEVQNLT
+375 
-389 AQRDNLQ
+389 
-396 TRLGEAQ
+396 
-403 QKQRALEEENRQLKE
+403 
-418 AREALQE
+418 
-425 TMRDTNTVTA
+425 
-435 NSQQAK
+435 
-441 NLQDQTNAYANYTKE
+441 
-456 CAEANGAQRDF
+456 
-467 AAGADKLHNT
+467 
-477 LQQNKNALS
+477 
-486 EYSLQYNNLENAMS
+486 
-500 QAHGIKMAVNRWFGL
+500 
-515 HEVINLTKRA
+515 
-525 IRDAF
+525 
-530 STIKELDS
+530 
-538 VMTQIAV
+538 
-545 VTDMTTAD
+545 
-553 LWAQMPTYSAIANEY
+553 
-568 GTSIKGV
+568 
-575 YEVSQIY
+575 
-582 YQMGL
+582 
-587 QTNDVFALTTETLK
+587 
-601 MAKIAAIDYAT
+601 
-612 AADYMTVAIRGFKME
+612 
-627 MADAARVTDVYS
+627 
-639 ALAASFA
+639 
-646 VDTQEL
+646 
-652 AEAMSKTASGIA
+652 
-664 SVGVS
+664 
-669 FESASAMITT
+669 
-679 ITAATRE
+679 
-686 SASVIGSSL
+686 
-695 KSLSARYGSIKTDPS
+695 
-710 ALVDAEGQEISLN
+710 
-723 KIDKALKSIGV
+723 
-734 SIKDAN
+734 
-740 GQLRD
+740 
-745 MDDVVL
+745 
-751 ELGEKWNILN
+751 
-761 RNEQRFVA
+761 A

-836 EEAIKWVITALTGI
+836 EKAIKWVITALTDI

-1037 LESKQTVS
+1037 LESKQTVL

-1081 YPDLLIQYDADG
+1081 YPDLLIQYDAEG
-1093 NRIIK
+1093 NKIIQ

-1110 SKYRED
+1110 AGYRESA
-1116 VWDSA
+1116 WDSA
-1121 WANYDAAKAKYD
+1121 WTKYNAAVEERNQANTKANKAVNDARSNFVQQVKIND
-1133 TALSPIS
+1133 
-1140 KEIKTQLKYIGGVN
+1140 V
-1154 MTGEG
+1154 EG
-1159 GNLRYL
+1159 GNYYNNIGG
-1165 QADILEEAYAKG
+1165 ILDFLTNNEII
-1177 TTQSTI
+1177 S
-1183 MQQLLKDAESAQ
+1183 QQERKIIASFAPSNGE
-1195 RAVDIFGQ
+1195 
-1203 YAIDVYKNAVN
+1203 YN
-1214 NSKRLNSGTDQANSV
+1214 
-1229 KKTALNYARA
+1229 
-1239 LEKMINSDEVIEAR
+1239 LEKIIQRYGIESIITAFEKAGENIEKSTNANTANAWANRFKEMANVFKQDYANAR
-1253 NNLKQQQKTSARS
+1253 DKEMALSQVQKASAYS

-1307 KEEEFEALKANKE
+1307 KEEEFEALKVNEE
-1320 EFAKRAQELAE
+1320 EFAKKAQELAE

-1351 DKSQTEIRDFI
+1351 DKSQTEIQDFI
-1362 QKDPVAWSNYVTY
+1362 QRDVVAWRNYVTY

-1399 EKLSNGGPENTWL
+1399 EKLSNGDPENAWL

-1426 LSLWRAIVENDIDS
+1426 LSLWREIVENDIDS

-1462 TNVVLQGDLSTFTGI
+1462 TNIVLQGDLSTFAGI

-1549 MGKSINEFTQKEGK
+1549 MGRSINEFTQKEGK
-1563 FYVSQEQFWNYVNTQ
+1563 FYVSQEQFWDYVKTQ
-1578 LPSIQQL
+1578 LPLLNDMINQTDEFYGKL
-1585 TKDSEDFYD
+1585 EVDKDSGKIVGKAGSGIEDSQ
-1594 NLELDLSE
+1594 LEIIQGLYESWRNDKNQGDLA
-1602 EVFDITGKYGKDNL
+1602 T
-1616 VGIQAEYER
+1616 
-1625 WRDKTDENGFE
+1625 
-1636 INGDKY
+1636 
-1642 FSDFIQEQKDK
+1642 FIKEQKDNVSA
-1653 IGEEAG
+1653 EASS
-1659 AAYKNLLESYAIQS
+1659 ALKALLESYAIQS
-1673 IQAFGL
+1673 IQAFGRISNTVRKML
-1679 ITTDIRNKLIE
+1679 TDAGFTE
-1690 QGLDDAQIK
+1690 DAIK
-1699 ELEDKYLGSTTT
+1699 AMENKYLGAETT

-1717 GKIDIADIG
+1717 GKIDVANWD
-1726 KLPEVLKGI
+1726 KLPQALQTYVNKTTGQITNYGKALEALAAGI
-1735 VDTETGKILNYKDA
+1735 EEGTIDPS
-1749 LTKLRENIENGK
+1749 
-1761 LDAATY
+1761 Y
-1767 APIYAEAV
+1767 ASIYAEGISTAK
-1775 NSARS
+1775 S
-1780 DLEDTLEGTL
+1780 DLEAALNGTL
-1790 DGARASTERVAKLIE
+1790 DGARVEILKTQGWIRSYT
-1805 NGVLVLNK
+1805 LVLDK
-1813 KTGKYGYDLSS
+1813 ETGKYKVDFSRPINYAKIKTDLEEAGKTSREAVQ
-1824 TTGYIQAMS
+1824 TIV
-1833 DLYEQGYTTTQAIQ
+1833 QGALTQGA
-1847 KVTESALSQGTD
+1847 D
-1859 VSKIQNPLFISE
+1859 VSNLLTQYPEFTRE
-1871 YQYQLSQARQEAVEG
+1871 YNYQLSQARKDAVEG
-1886 LQNAVFDTTKS
+1886 LQNAVFDATKS
-1897 FDISTLYKN
+1897 IDISKLYQANKGTL
-1906 NTTVSSKLNDLAD
+1906 DELA
-1919 KGAVRIEK
+1919 KAGVIRIEEN
-1927 DGEKVSLRILTTT
+1927 GEKVAIQIVGGTIERILELITTLGGEDAKPDKSA
-1940 IKNISSLIDT
+1940 IIS
-1950 LAGGTDTSQNKA
+1950 
-1962 SILATINSYLKS
+1962 TINSYFDQGLTGDLSKS
-1974 AQEGTLDREIAEWL
+1974 AAEMLMERLGLSGDFSAYFEATSSGYKFKSNEVAKAIASQSANL
-1988 LAQLPDGTQFKDVFE
+1988 MGQLP
-2003 LTAGGYRA
+2003 R
-2011 KNIQD
+2011 
-2016 LRTKIAEQT
+2016 
-2025 TELNEGIALTVSQF
+2025 TVSQF
-2039 QSQLEDY
+2039 ETDFNKLIK
-2046 LSAGYTL
+2046 AGYTV
-2053 EQAIKALGVKVGTV
+2053 EGAIKQLGEVSRTV
-2067 ADIIKGN
+2067 AEIMKNGPQNEYERIIYNTYKDASN
-2074 FSKNNKIAQY
+2074 DV
-2084 QRAIYSTYQGAMDNI
+2084 YSSLVQSLTDTV
-2099 YSAMIDGLS
+2099 S
-2108 NPSGAEI
+2108 EI
-2115 DLTKAR
+2115 DLTKLKSSDNELYNELINGYVEVVETAEGEVYGYIKSSQADLIQFLR
-2121 QLGGEAYD
+2121 QKGISTGNTTILDGLAEYYGTVAKMITDGINGDLTETNIKWLKDRFKDA
-2129 NLKEMITVVETETG
+2129 NLTFIKAGKSFRMTEESAWAIVSALEKVDEVSSNITLDTFIQSMIETHYQLQSVSYVAQQIQDIEKEMITANEKDKKVLQQKLDVYKKIL
-2143 EAFGYLMNANQ
+2143 EASQ
-2154 SDILAVMRNLAIG
+2154 S
-2167 GNSTVADKL
+2167 S
-2176 AEFYNT
+2176 
-2182 IAQMITDGMNGDL
+2182 
-2195 SATNMEWLKK
+2195 
-2205 AFNLTDRAF
+2205 
-2214 IKTGTSFRLAEEGAR
+2214 
-2229 RVAEQ
+2229 
-2234 MYGIEKVAGNLTVE
+2234 
-2248 ALAKSLQT
+2248 
-2256 ADYRLQSVATVMK
+2256 
-2269 EIAKIQ
+2269 
-2275 EEMEGKQGE
+2275 
-2284 EQKALEEK
+2284 
-2292 LATYQEILKINRQ
+2292 
-2305 NASSFNI
+2305 ASSFNI
-2312 MSTPLGQGT
+2312 MNNPLVDGADNVV
-2321 ENISAAY
+2321 EAY
-2328 QGLAQARKLIADMN
+2328 KGYAQARKLIEDMMAGNDKGLHLMDYEN
-2342 ASYDEYGTHVIQFE
+2342 AIRIMEVNREKFTSETRSWAQVLAMFDDEVIDTIDGNVVVNMEALAGKLEVSFE
-2356 DAVRFLEV
+2356 DFGSSLLTGSKEAVQ
-2364 GGDRIAQSVGSWD
+2364 DIAKSQIELIDSQINML
-2377 KALKLFYEGTVDT
+2377 KAIEAMENLTTDGTVDLT
-2390 LNGQTVINMDAAAAK
+2390 GWIKVDKDGNVIQDLATDLGVLIEKAKEAGQIDGGFQIGENGLTLDALLYQMKGGTENFEAWLNGDGQQFRADVQQFFKDLGLDFTTPNFDSADTNILKAVTDGLQKLVNGENGEGTEVSPEIKVTVKTDGTSYYIEGDETPYANLTELGTALAAK
-2405 LGMSFDEL
+2405 LGVEGLTIPEDPFSQSIPMDSKPNVNITCSPEGKWFVNGAETTEENLPTAIRNAMSIDQQNIGTNNDTVYGNDDVQVKMKVAGAASYIVGSQEGDEESAKNALKEEASLNNQSVGDDSSTLTGNINATVNTSIHFNGANYTADGIDGTFDTKDKVADAIADKYKVDSRTLKEQIGKYNIPVNGSLDIRFQTITPSYVVNGESLGTYNEATDAIAAGYEIESKTLPEKTTDLDLPVNSTLDVSFQTVAPSYTVGDKVSSTFDEAADAIGAQAGIEDKKL
-2413 STAFS
+2413 DPKTITLTQDTIVNFKATLKDAEGNPIQEDNGLDTGIDVNIVPNLGGFSTALWELIQKQEYDVSISPVIANGMELGKAIQQAIDDRQYTVQINPTWPNHGGYTDGSTIQSFNPDGKKKSSSSTKSTNFTGVGSNVKEVNGANNLVLLDDALKTLASSFQTAAADAGTFS
-2418 EGSEETVKSI
+2418 KG
-2428 AQGEVETLDA
+2428 
-2438 QIRML
+2438 L
-2443 EGIVALEELTPDE
+2443 EGIV
-2456 DGKINLDSWI
+2456 
-2466 EYDEKGNQ
+2466 
-2474 IGDKAKKIAEVLQN
+2474 
-2488 VKDLL
+2488 
-2493 GEDFTIG
+2493 
-2500 QYVDEN
+2500 
-2506 GKTITVTFDRL
+2506 
-2517 IQELNEGT
+2517 
-2525 DSFTTFINKL
+2525 
-2535 TPQHQEEI
+2535 
-2543 KNLFEGIDFKTVI
+2543 
-2556 TGDENTDGYET
+2556 
-2567 MVAYFRKK
+2567 
-2575 YGIKDDNTIDIGGG
+2575 
-2589 KSITPIATV
+2589 
-2598 ESEPKISYTT
+2598 
-2608 GKPLSP
+2608 
-2614 QARGIRGTSAGAK
+2614 
-2627 ITAWEDKY
+2627 
-2635 GSLHP
+2635 
-2640 EELGGKK
+2640 
-2647 PEAPKTGIKF
+2647 
-2657 NQDETASVNVNIKF
+2657 
-2671 DGITYTIEGFDSTFS
+2671 
-2686 TKEEALAAIA
+2686 
-2696 EKYSIETQAL
+2696 
-2706 EEKTAEITIPEN
+2706 
-2718 ATLRIDIIT
+2718 
-2727 TSTQYYH
+2727 
-2734 DWSMTDTKEKAKDYF
+2734 
-2749 SKQYGLED
+2749 
-2757 TVLPEKTARISQD
+2757 
-2770 IIVDFVATLYD
+2770 
-2781 KDGNPMPNV
+2781 
-2790 LDTGLDIKVVP
+2790 
-2801 QLDDFAAKIT
+2801 
-2811 QAILEETYEV
+2811 
-2821 VLAPVIGNKTALQDA
+2821 
-2836 IQEAINARTEYIVS
+2836 
-2850 LTPQFSNPNFSNGQT
+2850 
-2865 IQSFRGG
+2865 
-2872 SGSGSSSSSKKGRG
+2872 
-2886 SSSGADVAST
+2886 
-2896 SIANIIKS
+2896 
-2904 SGLGATINGLS
+2904 
-2915 QNLND
+2915 
-2920 TRTSAIAFGASLKGI
+2920 
-2935 IPSSIAN
+2935 PSSVALR
-2942 SASSARYS
+2942 ASSAKS
-2950 LSNLSSSVTQIS
+2950 ALVELGTTTSSTIT
-2962 NDLTQIFAK
+2962 DLTTIFNK
-2971 IRQLVDELKERSGAA
+2971 IEELIKKLREGLPTAA

-2994 GSNDA
+2994 GANGA

-3062 EDRAVAFATGSPEGP
+3062 EDRAVAFAKGYPEGP

-3082 KDTLD
+3082 SDTIKRLEE
-3087 ALRRLRAQWQSLLN
+3087 LRAMWQHLLD

-3305 SNIGKNASETAT
+3305 SNVGKNASETAT

-3485 QLDVMEEALNYQKEN
+3485 QLEVMEEALNYQKEN

-3580 VAAPDMPRPSGGA
+3580 VAAPDMPRPSGGT
-3593 TTGSGTSGSGTS
+3593 TTGGGTSGSSGGSGTS

-3819 MIKMSRKSTML
+3819 MIKLSRKSTML

>member
-1 MPIGG
+1 M
-6 NGAIT
+6 N
-11 IPINLKMQELGDG
+11 
-24 LEQLKKGLKGLKVD
+24 
-38 SSSYKEYDKQIQAI
+38 
-52 TRNLQKLEERAKQS
+52 
-66 FRTPVQANAFSNQLD
+66 
-81 ALGIKVQNLAE
+81 
-92 KFKGTKFSEFSQDV
+92 
-106 FSPDQLRQ
+106 
-114 LDELTEK
+114 
-121 LNQAKEAYDNFY
+121 
-133 ESTFRKNIK
+133 
-142 STSKITDIFKAKGLE
+142 
-157 KDLDTMSEREIQAQ
+157 
-171 LNKWQSSNRTQRGT
+171 
-185 NMRAITTT
+185 
-193 TAEHEALEKQ
+193 
-203 ITQYG
+203 
-208 DLAQK
+208 
-213 AQDAA
+213 
-218 AAVQAAK
+218 
-225 DALADAQ
+225 
-232 NELATATAKNQRVYK
+232 
-247 ATYSQVVAPLDN
+247 
-259 KLNTAQG
+259 
-266 LLGAFSS
+266 
-273 TNRQSD
+273 
-279 ANFGNWFGKN
+279 
-289 NQLTKKGRETFT
+289 
-301 QTLASTFGISGEE
+301 
-314 LKAIGSAN
+314 
-322 IKVVQEFL
+322 
-330 AKQIAD
+330 
-336 LTKQREEAVAKISTS
+336 
-351 KAMTAAQGK
+351 
-360 VDAAQASLTAATDQQ
+360 
-375 NEIARMQVEVQNLT
+375 
-389 AQRDNLQ
+389 
-396 TRLGEAQ
+396 
-403 QKQRALEEENRQLKE
+403 
-418 AREALQE
+418 
-425 TMRDTNTVTA
+425 
-435 NSQQAK
+435 
-441 NLQDQTNAYANYTKE
+441 
-456 CAEANGAQRDF
+456 
-467 AAGADKLHNT
+467 
-477 LQQNKNALS
+477 
-486 EYSLQYNNLENAMS
+486 
-500 QAHGIKMAVNRWFGL
+500 
-515 HEVINLTKRA
+515 
-525 IRDAF
+525 
-530 STIKELDS
+530 
-538 VMTQIAV
+538 
-545 VTDMTTAD
+545 
-553 LWAQMPTYSAIANEY
+553 
-568 GTSIKGV
+568 
-575 YEVSQIY
+575 
-582 YQMGL
+582 
-587 QTNDVFALTTETLK
+587 
-601 MAKIAAIDYAT
+601 
-612 AADYMTVAIRGFKME
+612 
-627 MADAARVTDVYS
+627 
-639 ALAASFA
+639 
-646 VDTQEL
+646 
-652 AEAMSKTASGIA
+652 
-664 SVGVS
+664 
-669 FESASAMITT
+669 
-679 ITAATRE
+679 
-686 SASVIGSSL
+686 
-695 KSLSARYGSIKTDPS
+695 
-710 ALVDAEGQEISLN
+710 
-723 KIDKALKSIGV
+723 
-734 SIKDAN
+734 
-740 GQLRD
+740 
-745 MDDVVL
+745 
-751 ELGEKWNILN
+751 
-761 RNEQRFVA
+761 
-769 TAFAGNLQSNRFLA
+769 
-783 LVSNIDEYKKALEVA
+783 
-798 NDSEGTGTL
+798 
-807 QFNKTLDNIETRLT
+807 
-821 KLKTAWQLFYTDSGI
+821 
-836 EEAIKWVITALTGI
+836 
-850 LTKLNKLP
+850 
-858 KIGKFISASAL
+858 
-869 AQVASIVNGIRALL
+869 
-883 NGIVQLIINAIDK
+883 
-896 LKEKA
+896 
-901 KRAAQEAGEEA
+901 
-912 RRQAEATGQS
+912 
-922 IENATNPYDAKIAK
+922 
-936 GTKIA
+936 
-941 NYMSM
+941 
-946 AGGVATI
+946 
-953 AGMAINNPTASSV
+953 
-966 VSGLGTTASLA
+966 
-977 GMGVQLGTFAGIPGQ
+977 
-992 IIGGALGGV
+992 
-1001 IGLFKLFS
+1001 
-1009 DLSTAAEREA
+1009 
-1019 EQKLE
+1019 
-1024 ELKQAAD
+1024 
-1031 EAENKR
+1031 
-1037 LESKQTVS
+1037 
-1045 GLEDYVKQYQ
+1045 
-1055 EMAKAQY
+1055 
-1062 DSNDAKQQFL
+1062 
-1072 DLNAEIAEK
+1072 
-1081 YPDLLIQYDADG
+1081 
-1093 NRIIK
+1093 
-1098 LTELQK
+1098 
-1104 KLNEEK
+1104 
-1110 SKYRED
+1110 
-1116 VWDSA
+1116 
-1121 WANYDAAKAKYD
+1121 
-1133 TALSPIS
+1133 
-1140 KEIKTQLKYIGGVN
+1140 
-1154 MTGEG
+1154 
-1159 GNLRYL
+1159 
-1165 QADILEEAYAKG
+1165 
-1177 TTQSTI
+1177 
-1183 MQQLLKDAESAQ
+1183 
-1195 RAVDIFGQ
+1195 
-1203 YAIDVYKNAVN
+1203 
-1214 NSKRLNSGTDQANSV
+1214 
-1229 KKTALNYARA
+1229 
-1239 LEKMINSDEVIEAR
+1239 
-1253 NNLKQQQKTSARS
+1253 
-1266 IMSSTFHYGDKTYD
+1266 
-1280 AYSPIYQAG
+1280 
-1289 KSAGFDMDQYI
+1289 
-1300 GNILGNL
+1300 
-1307 KEEEFEALKANKE
+1307 
-1320 EFAKRAQELAE
+1320 
-1331 GFQKAYLNNPEDA
+1331 
-1344 KFISEVQ
+1344 
-1351 DKSQTEIRDFI
+1351 
-1362 QKDPVAWSNYVTY
+1362 
-1375 LQPTWEEIQNNLI
+1375 
-1388 EGVNALNEMIK
+1388 
-1399 EKLSNGGPENTWL
+1399 
-1412 NDYEDLASYVTTSN
+1412 
-1426 LSLWRAIVENDIDS
+1426 
-1440 FDMYYGMVATL
+1440 
-1451 AETGQYAIKDI
+1451 
-1462 TNVVLQGDLSTFTGI
+1462 
-1477 EKLRQELT
+1477 
-1485 NQKIDPT
+1485 
-1492 VIDGLLDEARKAV
+1492 
-1505 KINPALEFAAM
+1505 
-1516 FDTYKKAY
+1516 
-1524 EELDKLASS
+1524 
-1533 LSTGLELKDA
+1533 
-1543 ISWATK
+1543 
-1549 MGKSINEFTQKEGK
+1549 
-1563 FYVSQEQFWNYVNTQ
+1563 
-1578 LPSIQQL
+1578 
-1585 TKDSEDFYD
+1585 
-1594 NLELDLSE
+1594 
-1602 EVFDITGKYGKDNL
+1602 
-1616 VGIQAEYER
+1616 
-1625 WRDKTDENGFE
+1625 
-1636 INGDKY
+1636 
-1642 FSDFIQEQKDK
+1642 
-1653 IGEEAG
+1653 
-1659 AAYKNLLESYAIQS
+1659 
-1673 IQAFGL
+1673 
-1679 ITTDIRNKLIE
+1679 
-1690 QGLDDAQIK
+1690 
-1699 ELEDKYLGSTTT
+1699 
-1711 STLFST
+1711 
-1717 GKIDIADIG
+1717 
-1726 KLPEVLKGI
+1726 
-1735 VDTETGKILNYKDA
+1735 
-1749 LTKLRENIENGK
+1749 
-1761 LDAATY
+1761 
-1767 APIYAEAV
+1767 
-1775 NSARS
+1775 
-1780 DLEDTLEGTL
+1780 
-1790 DGARASTERVAKLIE
+1790 
-1805 NGVLVLNK
+1805 
-1813 KTGKYGYDLSS
+1813 
-1824 TTGYIQAMS
+1824 
-1833 DLYEQGYTTTQAIQ
+1833 
-1847 KVTESALSQGTD
+1847 
-1859 VSKIQNPLFISE
+1859 
-1871 YQYQLSQARQEAVEG
+1871 
-1886 LQNAVFDTTKS
+1886 
-1897 FDISTLYKN
+1897 
-1906 NTTVSSKLNDLAD
+1906 
-1919 KGAVRIEK
+1919 
-1927 DGEKVSLRILTTT
+1927 
-1940 IKNISSLIDT
+1940 
-1950 LAGGTDTSQNKA
+1950 
-1962 SILATINSYLKS
+1962 
-1974 AQEGTLDREIAEWL
+1974 
-1988 LAQLPDGTQFKDVFE
+1988 
-2003 LTAGGYRA
+2003 
-2011 KNIQD
+2011 
-2016 LRTKIAEQT
+2016 
-2025 TELNEGIALTVSQF
+2025 
-2039 QSQLEDY
+2039 
-2046 LSAGYTL
+2046 
-2053 EQAIKALGVKVGTV
+2053 VGTA
-2067 ADIIKGN
+2067 ADIIKGKFN
-2074 FSKNNKIAQY
+2074 SDNTAAHQY
-2084 QRAIYSTYQGAMDNI
+2084 ERVIYSTYQGAMDNI

-2108 NPSGAEI
+2108 NPSGTEI

-2121 QLGGEAYD
+2121 QLGGEVYD
-2129 NLKEMITVVETETG
+2129 NLKEMMTVVETETG

-2364 GGDRIAQSVGSWD
+2364 GGDRIAKSVGSWD

-2428 AQGEVETLDA
+2428 AKGEVETLDA

-2535 TPQHQEEI
+2535 TPQLQEEI

-2567 MVAYFRKK
+2567 MAAYFRKK

-2589 KSITPIATV
+2589 KSITPTATV

-2614 QARGIRGTSAGAK
+2614 QARGVRGTSAGAK

-2635 GSLHP
+2635 SSLHP

-2718 ATLRIDIIT
+2718 ATLRIDIVT

-2821 VLAPVIGNKTALQDA
+2821 VLAPVIGDKTALQDA

-2886 SSSGADVAST
+2886 SSSGVDVAST
-2896 SIANIIKS
+2896 SVANIIKS

-2915 QNLND
+2915 QKLND

-3062 EDRAVAFATGSPEGP
+3062 EDRAVAFAKGSPEGP

-3087 ALRRLRAQWQSLLN
+3087 ALRRLRAQWQSLLE

-3261 YTGSFK
+3261 YKGSFK

-3305 SNIGKNASETAT
+3305 SNVGKNASETAT

-3593 TTGSGTSGSGTS
+3593 TTGGGTNSNNNG
-3605 TMANGLAAPQEIDVE
+3605 AKGLAEPQEITISHYGKIEGDTSGTPVVRSVTGDV
-3620 NTGVYE
+3620 
-3626 DRTLTPTVRQVSKSD
+3626 P
-3641 VIDIY
+3641 
-3646 KVGGYYTKK
+3646 YYVAGNGKTIAWEEKK
-3655 DGTHGKYAW
+3655 FLPKGKYFDYNQ
-3664 EVNGKLPA
+3664 VINRQRTS
-3672 GKYYDF
+3672 DNRTF
-3678 NGEIYRNPGAKHRRI
+3678 HRTI
-3693 IYSATSGKVYYV
+3693 IYDAETGKPYYIME
-3705 YDKTYLPNA
+3705 DKYRSLS
-3714 KKISSYSSGG
+3714 KVVSSYSSGG

>member
-1 MPIGG
+1 M
-6 NGAIT
+6 
-11 IPINLKMQELGDG
+11 
-24 LEQLKKGLKGLKVD
+24 V
-38 SSSYKEYDKQIQAI
+38 
-52 TRNLQKLEERAKQS
+52 RR
-66 FRTPVQANAFSNQLD
+66 NQLN
-81 ALGIKVQNLAE
+81 V
-92 KFKGTKFSEFSQDV
+92 
-106 FSPDQLRQ
+106 
-114 LDELTEK
+114 
-121 LNQAKEAYDNFY
+121 
-133 ESTFRKNIK
+133 
-142 STSKITDIFKAKGLE
+142 KI
-157 KDLDTMSEREIQAQ
+157 
-171 LNKWQSSNRTQRGT
+171 
-185 NMRAITTT
+185 
-193 TAEHEALEKQ
+193 
-203 ITQYG
+203 
-208 DLAQK
+208 
-213 AQDAA
+213 
-218 AAVQAAK
+218 
-225 DALADAQ
+225 
-232 NELATATAKNQRVYK
+232 
-247 ATYSQVVAPLDN
+247 
-259 KLNTAQG
+259 
-266 LLGAFSS
+266 
-273 TNRQSD
+273 
-279 ANFGNWFGKN
+279 
-289 NQLTKKGRETFT
+289 
-301 QTLASTFGISGEE
+301 
-314 LKAIGSAN
+314 
-322 IKVVQEFL
+322 
-330 AKQIAD
+330 
-336 LTKQREEAVAKISTS
+336 
-351 KAMTAAQGK
+351 
-360 VDAAQASLTAATDQQ
+360 
-375 NEIARMQVEVQNLT
+375 
-389 AQRDNLQ
+389 
-396 TRLGEAQ
+396 
-403 QKQRALEEENRQLKE
+403 
-418 AREALQE
+418 
-425 TMRDTNTVTA
+425 
-435 NSQQAK
+435 
-441 NLQDQTNAYANYTKE
+441 
-456 CAEANGAQRDF
+456 
-467 AAGADKLHNT
+467 
-477 LQQNKNALS
+477 
-486 EYSLQYNNLENAMS
+486 
-500 QAHGIKMAVNRWFGL
+500 
-515 HEVINLTKRA
+515 
-525 IRDAF
+525 
-530 STIKELDS
+530 
-538 VMTQIAV
+538 
-545 VTDMTTAD
+545 
-553 LWAQMPTYSAIANEY
+553 
-568 GTSIKGV
+568 
-575 YEVSQIY
+575 
-582 YQMGL
+582 
-587 QTNDVFALTTETLK
+587 
-601 MAKIAAIDYAT
+601 
-612 AADYMTVAIRGFKME
+612 
-627 MADAARVTDVYS
+627 
-639 ALAASFA
+639 
-646 VDTQEL
+646 
-652 AEAMSKTASGIA
+652 
-664 SVGVS
+664 
-669 FESASAMITT
+669 
-679 ITAATRE
+679 
-686 SASVIGSSL
+686 
-695 KSLSARYGSIKTDPS
+695 
-710 ALVDAEGQEISLN
+710 
-723 KIDKALKSIGV
+723 
-734 SIKDAN
+734 
-740 GQLRD
+740 
-745 MDDVVL
+745 
-751 ELGEKWNILN
+751 
-761 RNEQRFVA
+761 A

-836 EEAIKWVITALTGI
+836 EKAIKNVITGLTNI
-850 LTKLNKLP
+850 LNGLNKLP
-858 KIGKFISASAL
+858 KAFKKIPVSAL
-869 AQVASIVNGIRALL
+869 MQIAVIIKGVKALALLIVLQIQKAIQQVKNAADNAIKGTSQNAQAQVLTLSEKIK
-883 NGIVQLIINAIDK
+883 K
-896 LKEKA
+896 LKNDW
-901 KRAAQEAGEEA
+901 QGM
-912 RRQAEATGQS
+912 TGVQRG
-922 IENATNPYDAKIAK
+922 AKIAPY
-936 GTKIA
+936 A
-941 NYMSM
+941 SM
-946 AGGVATI
+946 IGAGLSI
-953 AGMAINNPTASSV
+953 AGSASSNLTAGTV
-966 VSGLGTTASLA
+966 MSGAGSIISGAASGLTMTGSWIGA
-977 GMGVQLGTFAGIPGQ
+977 GV
-992 IIGGALGGV
+992 GALVGV
-1001 IGLFKLFS
+1001 IKLIS
-1009 DLSTAAEREA
+1009 DLSSLEERKA

-1037 LESKQTVS
+1037 LESKQTVL

-1081 YPDLLIQYDADG
+1081 YPDLLIQYDAEG
-1093 NRIIK
+1093 NKIIQ

-1110 SKYRED
+1110 
-1116 VWDSA
+1116 
-1121 WANYDAAKAKYD
+1121 ANYAKANLDSIKKNYDKVQTERDNAKEDFDDAVLTASLNQLIDVSAHGDRNYFEKKWASQLEGMQGDEKEYFKGLYDALAEYTDPTERAKKASEYFDTDFGVQVLQHFIDNLAKEMPDSSYIFDIQDWVSDRNKYIAAEKKLKSD
-1133 TALSPIS
+1133 QLKGALS
-1140 KEIKTQLKYIGGVN
+1140 Y
-1154 MTGEG
+1154 
-1159 GNLRYL
+1159 
-1165 QADILEEAYAKG
+1165 
-1177 TTQSTI
+1177 
-1183 MQQLLKDAESAQ
+1183 
-1195 RAVDIFGQ
+1195 
-1203 YAIDVYKNAVN
+1203 
-1214 NSKRLNSGTDQANSV
+1214 
-1229 KKTALNYARA
+1229 
-1239 LEKMINSDEVIEAR
+1239 
-1253 NNLKQQQKTSARS
+1253 
-1266 IMSSTFHYGDKTYD
+1266 MSSTFHYGDDTFE
-1280 AYSPIYQAG
+1280 AYSPIYQSA
-1289 KSAGFDMDQYI
+1289 KSAGFDLDQYI
-1300 GNILGNL
+1300 GNIMGSYDEETYKALIADE
-1307 KEEEFEALKANKE
+1307 KEW
-1320 EFAKRAQELAE
+1320 AKRAQELANQFKE
-1331 GFQKAYLNNPEDA
+1331 KILSDSNKASFVGD
-1344 KFISEVQ
+1344 
-1351 DKSQTEIRDFI
+1351 
-1362 QKDPVAWSNYVTY
+1362 
-1375 LQPTWEEIQNNLI
+1375 IQNKSKAEIDKFKEENKEVYEALLDDSWKDLAENLTKGI
-1388 EGVNALNEMIK
+1388 EGIMDIYSEGHFGGSFYTQ
-1399 EKLSNGGPENTWL
+1399 LS
-1412 NDYEDLASYVTTSN
+1412 SYVTSNN
-1426 LSLWRAIVENDIDS
+1426 LSLWREIAENDAEHFED
-1440 FDMYYGMVATL
+1440 YYNLVAEL
-1451 AETGQYAIKDI
+1451 AKNNQFSIADI
-1462 TNVVLQGDLSTFTGI
+1462 TNTVLKADLSTMTGI
-1477 EKLRQELT
+1477 AELRKTLKTKGAWSEDS
-1485 NQKIDPT
+1485 KIES
-1492 VIDGLLDEARKAV
+1492 LLKQAESMV
-1505 KINPALEFAAM
+1505 KFNPALEFAAM

-1578 LPSIQQL
+1578 LPPLNDMINQ
-1585 TKDSEDFYD
+1585 
-1594 NLELDLSE
+1594 
-1602 EVFDITGKYGKDNL
+1602 
-1616 VGIQAEYER
+1616 
-1625 WRDKTDENGFE
+1625 TDEFYEKLEVNESGQIVGKEGSGIDANQLE
-1636 INGDKY
+1636 IIQGLYDSWRNDKNKGDLAT
-1642 FSDFIQEQKDK
+1642 FIKEQKDNVSA
-1653 IGEEAG
+1653 EASS
-1659 AAYKNLLESYAIQS
+1659 ALKALLESYAIQS
-1673 IQAFGL
+1673 IQAFGR
-1679 ITTDIRNKLIE
+1679 ITEEVRGMLRGA
-1690 QGLDDAQIK
+1690 GLTDDAINAM
-1699 ELEDKYLGSTTT
+1699 EDKYLGSETT
-1711 STLFST
+1711 SILFST
-1717 GKIDIADIG
+1717 GKIDVANWD
-1726 KLPEVLKGI
+1726 KLPKALQTYVNKTTGQITNYGKALEALATGI
-1735 VDTETGKILNYKDA
+1735 EEGTIDPS
-1749 LTKLRENIENGK
+1749 
-1761 LDAATY
+1761 Y
-1767 APIYAEAV
+1767 ASIYAEAV

-1780 DLEDTLEGTL
+1780 DLEDALEGTL

-1824 TTGYIQAMS
+1824 ITGYNQAMF
-1833 DLYEQGYTTTQAIQ
+1833 DLHKLGYTTTQAIQ

-1859 VSKIQNPLFISE
+1859 VSKIQNPLFTSE

-1906 NTTVSSKLNDLAD
+1906 DTTISSKLDDLAD

-1974 AQEGTLDREIAEWL
+1974 AQEGTLDRAVAEWL
-1988 LAQLPDGTQFKDVFE
+1988 LAQLPDGTQFKEVFE

-2025 TELNEGIALTVSQF
+2025 TELNKDITLTVSQF

-2067 ADIIKGN
+2067 ADIIKGK
-2074 FSKNNKIAQY
+2074 FSSDNTAAHQY
-2084 QRAIYSTYQGAMDNI
+2084 ERVIYSTYQGAMNDI
-2099 YSAMIDGLS
+2099 YSAMMDGLS
-2108 NPSGAEI
+2108 NPVGAQI
-2115 DLTKAR
+2115 DLTKAK
-2121 QLGGEAYD
+2121 QLGGTAYD
-2129 NLKEMITVVETETG
+2129 TLKEIMTVVETETG
-2143 EAFGYLMNANQ
+2143 EAFGYFKDNTTTEVINM
-2154 SDILAVMRNLAIG
+2154 MRSLAIG
-2167 GNSTVADKL
+2167 GNSTVADLL
-2176 AEFYNT
+2176 AEYYKT

-2195 SATNMEWLKK
+2195 SATNIEWLQK
-2205 AFNLTDRAF
+2205 AFKLTDRMFVKA
-2214 IKTGTSFRLAEEGAR
+2214 GTSFRLTEEGAR
-2229 RVAEQ
+2229 RIYTT
-2234 MYGIEKVAGNLTVE
+2234 MNGIDAIAGNLSLSVF
-2248 ALAKSLQT
+2248 AKSLQEV
-2256 ADYRLQSVATVMK
+2256 DYKLQSVSAVSK
-2269 EIAKIQ
+2269 EIVRLQ
-2275 EEMEGKQGE
+2275 EEITKAHGDKR
-2284 EQKALEEK
+2284 KALENE
-2292 LATYQEILKINRQ
+2292 LALYQEILKVNQQ

-2312 MSTPLGQGT
+2312 MNNPIMGGAGNAI
-2321 ENISAAY
+2321 EAY
-2328 QGLAQARKLIADMN
+2328 KGLAQARQAIADMKTTN
-2342 ASYDEYGTHVIQFE
+2342 EYGMNAMDPTNAFRLAEISEQNLMALLKDGKNMVDVYAALGKSMRDIGGNFVIDMSNVASE
-2356 DAVRFLEV
+2356 LEISFDNL
-2364 GGDRIAQSVGSWD
+2364 GTAFGDGSNTALKKIAQVQ
-2377 KALKLFYEGTVDT
+2377 VD
-2390 LNGQTVINMDAAAAK
+2390 M
-2405 LGMSFDEL
+2405 
-2413 STAFS
+2413 
-2418 EGSEETVKSI
+2418 
-2428 AQGEVETLDA
+2428 LDA
-2438 QIRML
+2438 QINML
-2443 EGIVALEELTPDE
+2443 EGIVAMEDLTIE
-2456 DGKINLDSWI
+2456 KNNAGSINLDNWI
-2466 EYDEKGNQ
+2466 TVDKDGN
-2474 IGDKAKKIAEVLQN
+2474 IVDKAKQLGGMLGQVAKEVKGIENEVVTINQQTGENITFGNIIDALNSGKDGFETYLNSLPLEVREQVDVFINNILTELKKLDFNTVNTGEENLPTVSVITDMVRN
-2488 VKDLL
+2488 VLGIKEDGTIDL
-2493 GEDFTIG
+2493 GEGEEITPNIKVTIKTDG
-2500 QYVDEN
+2500 TSYYIEGDETPYADLTELGTALAAKLGVEGLTIPEDPFSQTIPMDSKPNVNITCSPEGKWFVNGAETTEENLPTAIRNAMSIDQQNIGTNNDTVYGNDDVQVKMKVAGAASYIVGNQEGDEESAKNALKESASLNNQSVGDDSSTLTGNINATVNTSIHFDGTNYTADGIDGTFDTKDKVADAIADKYKVDSRTLKEQIGKYNIPVNGSLDIRFQTITPSYVVNGESLGTYNEATDAIAAGYEIESKTLPEKTTDLDLPVNSTLDVSFQTVAPSYTVGDKVSSTFDEAADAI
-2506 GKTITVTFDRL
+2506 GTRAGIEDKKLDPKTITVTQDTIVNFKATLKDAEGNP
-2517 IQELNEGT
+2517 IQE
-2525 DSFTTFINKL
+2525 
-2535 TPQHQEEI
+2535 
-2543 KNLFEGIDFKTVI
+2543 
-2556 TGDENTDGYET
+2556 
-2567 MVAYFRKK
+2567 
-2575 YGIKDDNTIDIGGG
+2575 DNG
-2589 KSITPIATV
+2589 
-2598 ESEPKISYTT
+2598 
-2608 GKPLSP
+2608 
-2614 QARGIRGTSAGAK
+2614 
-2627 ITAWEDKY
+2627 
-2635 GSLHP
+2635 
-2640 EELGGKK
+2640 
-2647 PEAPKTGIKF
+2647 
-2657 NQDETASVNVNIKF
+2657 
-2671 DGITYTIEGFDSTFS
+2671 
-2686 TKEEALAAIA
+2686 
-2696 EKYSIETQAL
+2696 
-2706 EEKTAEITIPEN
+2706 
-2718 ATLRIDIIT
+2718 
-2727 TSTQYYH
+2727 
-2734 DWSMTDTKEKAKDYF
+2734 
-2749 SKQYGLED
+2749 
-2757 TVLPEKTARISQD
+2757 
-2770 IIVDFVATLYD
+2770 
-2781 KDGNPMPNV
+2781 
-2790 LDTGLDIKVVP
+2790 LDTGIDVNIVP
-2801 QLDDFAAKIT
+2801 NLGGFSTALWELIQKQEYDVSISPVIANGMELGKAIQ
-2811 QAILEETYEV
+2811 QAIDDRQYTV
-2821 VLAPVIGNKTALQDA
+2821 Q
-2836 IQEAINARTEYIVS
+2836 INPTW
-2850 LTPQFSNPNFSNGQT
+2850 PNHGGYTDGST
-2865 IQSFRGG
+2865 IQSFNPDGKKK
-2872 SGSGSSSSSKKGRG
+2872 SSSSTKSTNFTGVGSNVKEVNSANNLVLLDDALKTLASSFQTAATDAGTFSK
-2886 SSSGADVAST
+2886 
-2896 SIANIIKS
+2896 
-2904 SGLGATINGLS
+2904 GLE
-2915 QNLND
+2915 
-2920 TRTSAIAFGASLKGI
+2920 GI
-2935 IPSSIAN
+2935 VPSSVALR
-2942 SASSARYS
+2942 ASSAKS
-2950 LSNLSSSVTQIS
+2950 ALVELGTTTSSTIT
-2962 NDLTQIFAK
+2962 DLTTIFNK
-2971 IRQLVDELKERSGAA
+2971 IEELIKKLQEGLPTAA

-3062 EDRAVAFATGSPEGP
+3062 EDRAVAFVKGSPEGP

-3082 KDTLD
+3082 SDTLERLK
-3087 ALRRLRAQWQSLLN
+3087 ALRAVWQSLLD
-3101 LPASDLSKKAGGG
+3101 LPASDLSKKAGG

-3305 SNIGKNASETAT
+3305 SNVGKNASETAT

-3344 LENIEDNTAAQQ
+3344 LEKIEDNTAAQQ

-3485 QLDVMEEALNYQKEN
+3485 QLEVMEEALNYQKEN
-3500 GLLWAEVYDMMTK
+3500 GLLWAEVYEMMTK

-3565 KGNSKDYTKPNTSND
+3565 KGNSKDYTKPDTSND
-3580 VAAPDMPRPSGGA
+3580 VAAPNMPRPNGGMTAGGGTSGG
-3593 TTGSGTSGSGTS
+3593 SSGSGTT

-3819 MIKMSRKSTML
+3819 MIKLSRKSTML

>member
-1 MPIGG
+1 
-6 NGAIT
+6 
-11 IPINLKMQELGDG
+11 
-24 LEQLKKGLKGLKVD
+24 
-38 SSSYKEYDKQIQAI
+38 
-52 TRNLQKLEERAKQS
+52 
-66 FRTPVQANAFSNQLD
+66 
-81 ALGIKVQNLAE
+81 
-92 KFKGTKFSEFSQDV
+92 
-106 FSPDQLRQ
+106 
-114 LDELTEK
+114 
-121 LNQAKEAYDNFY
+121 
-133 ESTFRKNIK
+133 
-142 STSKITDIFKAKGLE
+142 
-157 KDLDTMSEREIQAQ
+157 
-171 LNKWQSSNRTQRGT
+171 
-185 NMRAITTT
+185 
-193 TAEHEALEKQ
+193 
-203 ITQYG
+203 
-208 DLAQK
+208 
-213 AQDAA
+213 
-218 AAVQAAK
+218 
-225 DALADAQ
+225 
-232 NELATATAKNQRVYK
+232 
-247 ATYSQVVAPLDN
+247 
-259 KLNTAQG
+259 
-266 LLGAFSS
+266 
-273 TNRQSD
+273 
-279 ANFGNWFGKN
+279 
-289 NQLTKKGRETFT
+289 
-301 QTLASTFGISGEE
+301 
-314 LKAIGSAN
+314 
-322 IKVVQEFL
+322 
-330 AKQIAD
+330 
-336 LTKQREEAVAKISTS
+336 
-351 KAMTAAQGK
+351 
-360 VDAAQASLTAATDQQ
+360 
-375 NEIARMQVEVQNLT
+375 
-389 AQRDNLQ
+389 
-396 TRLGEAQ
+396 
-403 QKQRALEEENRQLKE
+403 
-418 AREALQE
+418 
-425 TMRDTNTVTA
+425 
-435 NSQQAK
+435 
-441 NLQDQTNAYANYTKE
+441 
-456 CAEANGAQRDF
+456 
-467 AAGADKLHNT
+467 
-477 LQQNKNALS
+477 
-486 EYSLQYNNLENAMS
+486 
-500 QAHGIKMAVNRWFGL
+500 
-515 HEVINLTKRA
+515 
-525 IRDAF
+525 
-530 STIKELDS
+530 
-538 VMTQIAV
+538 
-545 VTDMTTAD
+545 
-553 LWAQMPTYSAIANEY
+553 
-568 GTSIKGV
+568 
-575 YEVSQIY
+575 
-582 YQMGL
+582 
-587 QTNDVFALTTETLK
+587 
-601 MAKIAAIDYAT
+601 
-612 AADYMTVAIRGFKME
+612 
-627 MADAARVTDVYS
+627 
-639 ALAASFA
+639 
-646 VDTQEL
+646 
-652 AEAMSKTASGIA
+652 
-664 SVGVS
+664 
-669 FESASAMITT
+669 
-679 ITAATRE
+679 
-686 SASVIGSSL
+686 
-695 KSLSARYGSIKTDPS
+695 
-710 ALVDAEGQEISLN
+710 
-723 KIDKALKSIGV
+723 
-734 SIKDAN
+734 
-740 GQLRD
+740 

-751 ELGEKWNILN
+751 ELGEKWSTLN
-761 RNEQRFVA
+761 RNEQRYVA

-798 NDSEGTGTL
+798 NESEGTGTL

-836 EEAIKWVITALTGI
+836 EKAIKWVITALTDI

-1081 YPDLLIQYDADG
+1081 YPDLLIQYDAEG

-1110 SKYRED
+1110 AGYRES

-1121 WANYDAAKAKYD
+1121 KADYEKVVQNRNNNNDLFNLGKSIVTTDAGNKGVRKFSI
-1133 TALSPIS
+1133 LGQIS
-1140 KEIKTQLKYIGGVN
+1140 KDFFEEYEALFPIFYATYGYGDEPDKYYQLISSQGPAMLADLQKISNFYKDNKTISTDAQTVLDNFID
-1154 MTGEG
+1154 E
-1159 GNLRYL
+1159 LQSYL
-1165 QADILEEAYAKG
+1165 
-1177 TTQSTI
+1177 
-1183 MQQLLKDAESAQ
+1183 
-1195 RAVDIFGQ
+1195 
-1203 YAIDVYKNAVN
+1203 N
-1214 NSKRLNSGTDQANSV
+1214 NN
-1229 KKTALNYARA
+1229 
-1239 LEKMINSDEVIEAR
+1239 EV
-1253 NNLKQQQKTSARS
+1253 LQQQKTSAQS
-1266 IMSSTFHYGDKTYD
+1266 IMSSTFHYGNDTFE
-1280 AYSPIYQAG
+1280 AYSPIYQSA
-1289 KSAGFDMDQYI
+1289 KSAGFDLDQYI
-1300 GNILGNL
+1300 GNIMGSYDEETYKALIAN
-1307 KEEEFEALKANKE
+1307 EEEW
-1320 EFAKRAQELAE
+1320 AKRAQELAE
-1331 GFQKAYLNNPEDA
+1331 GFQEAYLNNPEDA
-1344 KFISEVQ
+1344 KFIGDIQNQSQ
-1351 DKSQTEIRDFI
+1351 ADIKKFIDKDGIDSQINY
-1362 QKDPVAWSNYVTY
+1362 QKY
-1375 LQPTWEEIQNNLI
+1375 LKATWEEIENNLT
-1388 EGVNALNEMIK
+1388 EGLNYIN
-1399 EKLSNGGPENTWL
+1399 EKLMENGLVVGEENAYGDLSSYITNSNI
-1412 NDYEDLASYVTTSN
+1412 
-1426 LSLWRAIVENDIDS
+1426 SLWRGIVENDKEH
-1440 FDMYYGMVATL
+1440 FDTYYQMVANL
-1451 AETGQYAIKDI
+1451 ASSNPNLSIKDI
-1462 TNVVLQGDLSTFTGI
+1462 TDTILQSDLSTMTGIAELRKTLKTKGAWSEDSEI
-1477 EKLRQELT
+1477 EKLLKQAESM
-1485 NQKIDPT
+1485 
-1492 VIDGLLDEARKAV
+1492 V

-1549 MGKSINEFTQKEGK
+1549 MGKSINEFAQREGK
-1563 FYVSQEQFWNYVNTQ
+1563 FYVSQEQFWDYVNTQ

-1585 TKDSEDFYD
+1585 TKDSVDFYN
-1594 NLELDLSE
+1594 NLELTEGKIVDVS
-1602 EVFDITGKYGKDNL
+1602 GKYTPENL
-1616 VGIQAEYER
+1616 VGTQTLYEN
-1625 WRDKTDENGFE
+1625 WKNKTVEGVQVNKNKD
-1636 INGDKY
+1636 
-1642 FSDFIQEQKDK
+1642 FSAFIQEQKDNM
-1653 IGEEAG
+1653 GAEAT
-1659 AAYKNLLESYAIQS
+1659 AAYKNLLVSYAIQS

-1735 VDTETGKILNYKDA
+1735 VNTETGKILNYKDA
-1749 LTKLRENIENGK
+1749 LIKLRENIENGE

-1775 NSARS
+1775 NSARN
-1780 DLEDTLEGTL
+1780 DLEDALEGAL
-1790 DGARASTERVAKLIE
+1790 DGARASTEYVKDLIE
-1805 NGVLVLNK
+1805 DGVLIINEE
-1813 KTGKYGYDLSS
+1813 TGKYQFDLSS
-1824 TTGYIQAMS
+1824 AENYRKALKELRDKGYSHRQANQELAS
-1833 DLYEQGYTTTQAIQ
+1833 
-1847 KVTESALSQGTD
+1847 SALAQGQSIDYNT
-1859 VSKIQNPLFISE
+1859 STYFTQE
-1871 YQYQLSQARQEAVEG
+1871 YQYQLSQARQDAIEG
-1886 LQNAVFDTTKS
+1886 VQNAVFDITKD

-1906 NTTVSSKLNDLAD
+1906 NTTISSELDKLAY

-1988 LAQLPDGTQFKDVFE
+1988 LAQLPDGTQFKEVFE

-2053 EQAIKALGVKVGTV
+2053 EQAIKALGVKVGAV

-2074 FSKNNKIAQY
+2074 FSSDNTAAHQY
-2084 QRAIYSTYQGAMDNI
+2084 ERVIYSTYQGAMDNI

-2143 EAFGYLMNANQ
+2143 EAFGYLMDANQ
-2154 SDILAVMRNLAIG
+2154 SSILAMMRNLAIG

-2176 AEFYNT
+2176 AEYYET
-2182 IAQMITDGMNGDL
+2182 IARMITDGMNGDL

-2234 MYGIEKVAGNLTVE
+2234 MYGIEEVAGNLTVS
-2248 ALAKSLQT
+2248 ALAKSLQEV
-2256 ADYRLQSVATVMK
+2256 DYKLQSVSAVSK
-2269 EIAKIQ
+2269 EIVRLQ
-2275 EEMEGKQGE
+2275 EEIINAHGDKR
-2284 EQKALEEK
+2284 KALENE
-2292 LATYQEILKINRQ
+2292 LALYQEILKVNQQ
-2305 NASSFNI
+2305 NASSFNMMNNPI
-2312 MSTPLGQGT
+2312 MGGAGNAI
-2321 ENISAAY
+2321 EAY
-2328 QGLAQARKLIADMN
+2328 KGLAQARQAIADMKTTN
-2342 ASYDEYGTHVIQFE
+2342 EYGMNVMDPTNAFRLAEISEQNLMALLKNGKNMVDVYAALGKSMRDIGGNFVI
-2356 DAVRFLEV
+2356 DMSNVASALEISFDDL
-2364 GGDRIAQSVGSWD
+2364 GTAFGDGSNTAIQKIAQVQ
-2377 KALKLFYEGTVDT
+2377 VD
-2390 LNGQTVINMDAAAAK
+2390 M
-2405 LGMSFDEL
+2405 
-2413 STAFS
+2413 
-2418 EGSEETVKSI
+2418 
-2428 AQGEVETLDA
+2428 LDA
-2438 QIRML
+2438 QINML
-2443 EGIVALEELTPDE
+2443 EGIVAMEDLTIEENTAGP
-2456 DGKINLDSWI
+2456 INLDNWI
-2466 EYDEKGNQ
+2466 TTDKDGNT
-2474 IGDKAKKIAEVLQN
+2474 IDKAKQLGGMLGQVAKEVKGIENEVVTINQNTGKNITFGNIIDALNSGKDGFETYLNSLPLEVREQVDVFINNILTELKKLDFNTVNTGEENLQSFNLVKDMFRNMFGIKEDGTVDLGEGEEITPNIKVTIKTDGTSYYIEGDETPYADLTELGTALAAKLGVEGLTIPEDPFSQTIPMDSKPNVNITCSPEGKWFVNGAETTEENLPTAIRNAMSIDQQNIGTNNDTVYGNDDVLVKMGVNAATSYILGNQEGDEESVKTALKENASLNNQSVGSDDATLTGNINATVNTSIHFDGTNYTADGIDGIFDTKDKVADAIAEKYKVDSRTLKEQIGKYDIPVN
-2488 VKDLL
+2488 GSLDIRFQTITPSYVVNGESLGTYNEATDAIAAGYEIESKTLPEKTTDLDL
-2493 GEDFTIG
+2493 PVNSTLDVSFQTVAPSYTVGDKVSSTFDEAADAIGTRAGIEDKKL
-2500 QYVDEN
+2500 DP
-2506 GKTITVTFDRL
+2506 KTITVTQDTIVNFKATLKDAEGNP
-2517 IQELNEGT
+2517 IQE
-2525 DSFTTFINKL
+2525 
-2535 TPQHQEEI
+2535 
-2543 KNLFEGIDFKTVI
+2543 
-2556 TGDENTDGYET
+2556 
-2567 MVAYFRKK
+2567 
-2575 YGIKDDNTIDIGGG
+2575 DNG
-2589 KSITPIATV
+2589 
-2598 ESEPKISYTT
+2598 
-2608 GKPLSP
+2608 
-2614 QARGIRGTSAGAK
+2614 
-2627 ITAWEDKY
+2627 
-2635 GSLHP
+2635 
-2640 EELGGKK
+2640 
-2647 PEAPKTGIKF
+2647 
-2657 NQDETASVNVNIKF
+2657 
-2671 DGITYTIEGFDSTFS
+2671 
-2686 TKEEALAAIA
+2686 
-2696 EKYSIETQAL
+2696 
-2706 EEKTAEITIPEN
+2706 
-2718 ATLRIDIIT
+2718 
-2727 TSTQYYH
+2727 
-2734 DWSMTDTKEKAKDYF
+2734 
-2749 SKQYGLED
+2749 
-2757 TVLPEKTARISQD
+2757 
-2770 IIVDFVATLYD
+2770 
-2781 KDGNPMPNV
+2781 
-2790 LDTGLDIKVVP
+2790 LDTGIDVKIVP
-2801 QLDDFAAKIT
+2801 NLGGFSTALWELIQKQEYDVSISPVIANGMELGKAIQ
-2811 QAILEETYEV
+2811 QAIDDRQYTV
-2821 VLAPVIGNKTALQDA
+2821 Q
-2836 IQEAINARTEYIVS
+2836 INPTW
-2850 LTPQFSNPNFSNGQT
+2850 PNHGGYTDGST
-2865 IQSFRGG
+2865 IQSFNPDGKKK
-2872 SGSGSSSSSKKGRG
+2872 SSSSTKSTNFTGVGSNVKEVDGANNLVLLDDALKTLASSFQTAADNAGTFSKGLEG
-2886 SSSGADVAST
+2886 IVPSSVAS
-2896 SIANIIKS
+2896 K
-2904 SGLGATINGLS
+2904 
-2915 QNLND
+2915 
-2920 TRTSAIAFGASLKGI
+2920 
-2935 IPSSIAN
+2935 
-2942 SASSARYS
+2942 ASSAKS
-2950 LSNLSSSVTQIS
+2950 ALVELGTTTSSTIT
-2962 NDLTQIFAK
+2962 DLTTIFNK
-2971 IRQLVDELKERSGAA
+2971 IKELIKKLQEGLPTAA

-3062 EDRAVAFATGSPEGP
+3062 EDRAVAFAKGSPEGP

-3082 KDTLD
+3082 SDTLERLK
-3087 ALRRLRAQWQSLLN
+3087 ALRAVWQSLLD

-3238 LAELNRQSNEKGQS
+3238 LAELNRQSNERGQS

-3267 VNGKQTIKGSSGGAA
+3267 VNRKQTIKGSSGGAA

-3305 SNIGKNASETAT
+3305 SNVGKNASETAT

-3485 QLDVMEEALNYQKEN
+3485 QLEVMEEALNYQKEN
-3500 GLLWAEVYDMMTK
+3500 GLLWAEVYEMMTK

-3593 TTGSGTSGSGTS
+3593 TTGGGTSGSGSGTA
-3605 TMANGLAAPQEIDVE
+3605 TMTNGLAAPQEIDVE

-3646 KVGGYYTKK
+3646 KVGGYYTKE
-3655 DGTHGKYAW
+3655 DGTHARHAW

-3705 YDKTYLPNA
+3705 YDNTYLPNA

-3819 MIKMSRKSTML
+3819 MIKLSRKSTML